1 MRQANLETVFK
12 LGSIFTRRKRKSKFK
27 PERSR
32 IDEKGRPVGRDIL
45 DKADTSKL
53 THFWESLSEDPGD
66 NSGIEFPVHAQTS
79 APAHASGS
87 DLPKVE
93 EREEPEV
100 SKGEEKVGWQTILK
114 ESATFKIS
122 KVESA
127 SSEETGVDPV
137 PSKEPEIEPA
147 AAREVGAE
155 STASKS
161 ASLHETQ
168 LERSYV
174 MDPTRLT
181 PQVHD
186 GEKRK
191 RATKDAQDMAEKVR
205 HICERNNVPAP
216 PYEFVEL
223 IGKGTSGRVYKCKDL
238 TSGQL
243 VAIKIMNTDDIDY
256 SQPADGKDDTIR
268 DFRKEVTTLQQLRDI
283 NAKNINVLKEAFDLQ
298 EQLWI
303 VSEYCTGGSVRTLL
317 RSRPPEHPGLEERFL
332 IPIARELAVG
342 VKSVHDNQVI
352 HRDIKCTNV
361 YVTEEGDIQLGDF
374 GIVGVMESPGSKR
387 RTVVGTPHWMSRE
400 VLALNDADMH
410 TAEGY
415 GKEVDIWSYGITIY
429 EMATGNPP
437 NTNFQ
442 LQALME
448 VSNAPRLE
456 GGNYSQELRDFIA
469 FCLNSNPQ
477 ERPTIDAVLKHPYL
491 AGTTRKYP
499 TKALVELIHN
509 YKAWEYG
516 GGVRASLWLA
526 GGAPGPGS
534 QNQEGGNGDSDFDD
548 WNFSTSDGFN
558 EDWEHRYSQ
567 DMTAKASHDLRID
580 TSTGTNLLPLIT
592 NNLTPFERRHQ
603 EMSASRGERSLGRL
617 WDPHSA
623 PYELHTPIDDPR
635 PISDLPLRNFT
646 TGQTRESVIDLDA
659 GMDGDV
665 PTFNFD
671 FGDQTLKPRRTSNF
685 DHEDEEEEEDEDG
698 FLRSGDDQ
706 EKRATMEWT
715 FPTISNASLDIAKRA
730 TMDWKFPQD
739 EPKEPEVPDLKMS
752 LPSAGDG
759 GELPPG
765 FRPRL
770 MHTATEPLGQF
781 NDFIH
786 STRSVPGLSGSPNRD
801 SMASTIDLDLGMPDM
816 PDMSDMLELR
826 RPSTASST
834 AESIMT
840 DMTSGNPFFLEEDPY
855 QRELDRNR
863 YSSHKQYRSEGGQF
877 KRSSGRS
884 VRMHTRG
891 SSMSSME
898 SDIDRQLPAAED
910 MLGYEYSY
918 AAAGD
923 PTVQLNGTMS
933 FDSFDLS
940 KLPTFDHNS
949 GFAEVRNWTDGLDDV
964 AHQVPMNGQHHA
976 RSRQPSS
983 SSIAASDEIEFP
995 PIMAPHANALL
1006 EDADPQFVMSELNRL
1021 LEDFGEGLK
1030 ATSRAIQQRA
1040 EVYIDDDEGEMESG
1054 TDGSGGPTVDE
1065 EEAF

>member
-1 MRQANLETVFK
+1 M
-12 LGSIFTRRKRKSKFK
+12 K
-27 PERSR
+27 PERSQF
-32 IDEKGRPVGRDIL
+32 DEKGRPVGRDIL
-45 DKADTSKL
+45 DKDTTAKL
-53 THFWESLSEDPGD
+53 THFWESVSEHPGEYP
-66 NSGIEFPVHAQTS
+66 STESSAHTQPS
-79 APAHASGS
+79 APAQISEP
-87 DLPKVE
+87 DLPE
-93 EREEPEV
+93 LERREEPEISIGDEIV
-100 SKGEEKVGWQTILK
+100 DWHTVVK
-114 ESATFKIS
+114 ESASSAIS

-127 SSEETGVDPV
+127 SSQGTTIESAS
-137 PSKEPEIEPA
+137 SKETRIGCVA
-147 AAREVGAE
+147 
-155 STASKS
+155 
-161 ASLHETQ
+161 
-168 LERSYV
+168 V
-174 MDPTRLT
+174 MDTTRLT
-181 PQVHD
+181 PQSHD
-186 GEKRK
+186 GAKRI
-191 RATKDAQDMAEKVR
+191 RATKDAKDMAVNVR

-216 PYEFVEL
+216 PYEFIEL

-238 TSGQL
+238 NSGHL

-256 SQPADGKDDTIR
+256 SQPAEGKDDTIR
-268 DFRKEVTTLQQLRDI
+268 DFRKEVTTLQQLRDS

-317 RSRPPEHPGLEERFL
+317 RCCSASHPGLEEEYL
-332 IPIARELAVG
+332 IPIARELAVA
-342 VKSVHDNQVI
+342 VKGVHDNQVI

-400 VLALNDADMH
+400 VLALNDAGINS
-410 TAEGY
+410 AEGY
-415 GKEVDIWSYGITIY
+415 GKEVDIWSYGITVY

-437 NTNFQ
+437 NTNIRQ
-442 LQALME
+442 EHLKEL
-448 VSNAPRLE
+448 SNAPRLE
-456 GGNYSQELRDFIA
+456 GGDYSQDLRDFIA
-469 FCLNSNPQ
+469 FCLNKNPQ

-491 AGTTRKYP
+491 AGTARKYP
-499 TKALVELIHN
+499 TKALVELIHK
-509 YKAWEYG
+509 YKAWEFG
-516 GGVRASLWLA
+516 GGVRASLFMA
-526 GGAPGPGS
+526 GGAPPPTG
-534 QNQEGGNGDSDFDD
+534 QNHEGAIDDSDFDD

-558 EDWEHRYSQ
+558 EDWEQRYGQ
-567 DMTAKASHDLRID
+567 DFTTNASHDLRID
-580 TSTGTNLLPLIT
+580 TSTGNNLPPLIT

-603 EMSASRGERSLGRL
+603 EMSANRGERSLGRL
-617 WDPHSA
+617 WDPRSA

-635 PISDLPLRNFT
+635 PVSDLPLRSFT

-685 DHEDEEEEEDEDG
+685 DHDEEEEEHDEEDEEDG
-698 FLRSGDDQ
+698 FLRAGDDQ
-706 EKRATMEWT
+706 EKRATMDWT
-715 FPTISNASLDIAKRA
+715 FPTTNNASVDTAKRA
-730 TMDWKFPQD
+730 TMDWKFPQA

-752 LPSAGDG
+752 LPSDGDG

-781 NDFIH
+781 QDFIH
-786 STRSVPGLSGSPNRD
+786 TCTTRAAPALSGSPNRD

-816 PDMSDMLELR
+816 SDMLEMR

-840 DMTSGNPFFLEEDPY
+840 DMTSGNPFFLEEDPL

-863 YSSHKQYRSEGGQF
+863 YSSHKQYLSEGGQIR
-877 KRSSGRS
+877 RSSGQS
-884 VRMHTRG
+884 IRMHTRG

-898 SDIDRQLPAAED
+898 SDIDRQLSTAED
-910 MLGYEYSY
+910 TLGYPYNYS
-918 AAAGD
+918 AAGD
-923 PTVQLNGTMS
+923 PTIQINGNMS
-933 FDSFDLS
+933 FDGFDLS
-940 KLPTFDHNS
+940 KLPTFDDNS
-949 GFAEVRNWTDGLDDV
+949 GFAEVRSWTDGLDEMTP
-964 AHQVPMNGQHHA
+964 HLPLGGMNGRQHA

-983 SSIAASDEIEFP
+983 DSIIDPDEIEFP
-995 PIMAPHANALL
+995 HIMAPHANALL

-1040 EVYIDDDEGEMESG
+1040 EVYIDDDEVDMESG
-1054 TDGSGGPTVDE
+1054 TDGSGGPTGDE
-1065 EEAF
+1065 DETF